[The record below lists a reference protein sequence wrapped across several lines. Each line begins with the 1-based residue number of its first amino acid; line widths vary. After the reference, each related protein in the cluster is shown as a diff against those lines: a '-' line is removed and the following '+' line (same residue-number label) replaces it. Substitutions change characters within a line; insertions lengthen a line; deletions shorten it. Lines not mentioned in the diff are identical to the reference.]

1 MSSRMRSCKGTV
13 EGRAPHTRIGAALV
27 QPLDGFAVAASK
39 LWLKREYQELR
50 QADPDGQ
57 PQLWAWLFHLSY
69 AAWLRFAEP
78 KWQRSFH
85 GIGAGLRSYVPGL
98 LNYA

>member
-13 EGRAPHTRIGAALV
+13 EGRAPHTRTGAALV
-27 QPLDGFAVAASK
+27 QLLDGFAVAK

-57 PQLWAWLFHLSY
+57 LQL
-69 AAWLRFAEP
+69 
-78 KWQRSFH
+78 
-85 GIGAGLRSYVPGL
+85 
-98 LNYA
+98 